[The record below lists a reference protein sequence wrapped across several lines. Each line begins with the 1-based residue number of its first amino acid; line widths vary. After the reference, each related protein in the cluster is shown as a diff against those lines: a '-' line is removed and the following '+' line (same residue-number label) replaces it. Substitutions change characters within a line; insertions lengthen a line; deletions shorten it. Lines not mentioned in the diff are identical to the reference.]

1 MQTSFYSLSELA
13 AIGFKKLGVDVKIS
27 KNVSIYSPEKMVI
40 GDHVRIDDFCILS
53 GEIKLGSY
61 IHISAYT
68 AIYGKFGVE
77 MEDFVTVSGRV
88 MIYSQNDDYSG
99 DYMTNPTVP
108 AEFTNVT
115 GGKIVLKKHAII
127 GAGSIILPSLTIG
140 EGSCLGAMSLLKS
153 DIPAWEVYAG
163 TPAKR
168 IKSRSRRLIEKEQF
182 FQKRKV
188 FKGLQDS

>member
-1 MQTSFYSLSELA
+1 MQTSFYSPSELA
-13 AIGFKKLGVDVKIS
+13 VIGFKKLGVDVKIS
-27 KNVSIYSPEKMVI
+27 KNASIYSPEKMVI

-68 AIYGKFGVE
+68 AVYGGFGVE

-115 GGKIVLKKHAII
+115 GGKVVLKKHAII
-127 GAGSIILPSLTIG
+127 GAGAILLPNITIE
-140 EGSCLGAMSLLKS
+140 EGGCLGAMSLLKS
-153 DIPAWEVYAG
+153 DIPAWEIFAG
-163 TPAKR
+163 VPAKK
-168 IKSRSRRLIEKEQF
+168 ILKRSRRIQDLEQLV
-182 FQKRKV
+182 K
-188 FKGLQDS
+188 

>member
-1 MQTSFYSLSELA
+1 MQTSFYSSSELA

-27 KNVSIYSPEKMVI
+27 KNISIYSPEKMVI

-68 AIYGKFGVE
+68 AIYGRFGVE

-115 GGKIVLKKHAII
+115 GGKVVLKKHAII
-127 GAGSIILPSLTIG
+127 GAGSIILPNLTIG
-140 EGSCLGAMSLLKS
+140 EGGCLGAMSLLKS

-168 IKSRSRRLIEKEQF
+168 IKSRSQRLIEKEQLF
-182 FQKRKV
+182 LKIHI
-188 FKGLQDS
+188 SS